1 MLATCDVLAR
11 AIIMRRQ
18 GSRMDVEDEEEAC
31 STSNEPSAR
40 SEEDAAWAP

>member
-1 MLATCDVLAR
+1 MLE
-11 AIIMRRQ
+11 RQ
-18 GSRMDVEDEEEAC
+18 DTLGMDEEDVEDEEEAC